1 MPTGGAS
8 SRSAWSALSALPL
21 ISPAHTT
28 QPGMQSL
35 AEALRLRGAPL
46 RPSSGPVARAG
57 SRVTP
62 LQGLRQGCGA
72 HRLGWCF
79 NCCAAAACPRA
90 CSPAAAP
97 PAAHPAPCSPFPPT
111 RRRRGAL
118 PATCNAAPAPGP
130 ADKPAQ
136 QRDVAAKA
144 VAAPPAPTA
153 APAKPT
159 KTVRYAPLDG
169 NEAVSR
175 IAYAVNDVSFI
186 YPITPA
192 TPMGEHVDVWAAQ
205 GKKNLFGNVMQVGA
219 GSACWEADGDTVV
232 GGLRMLSCNNLVQR
246 DGLQPGGAT
255 RPGPA
260 SAQCMLG
267 RSLHACGLHP
277 CVGSLARP
285 FCTAFQAKSH
295 HNPPPCAQVTEMESE
310 AGVAGAL
317 HGALAAGSL
326 ATTFTSS
333 QGLLLMIPN
342 M

>member
-1 MPTGGAS
+1 
-8 SRSAWSALSALPL
+8 
-21 ISPAHTT
+21 
-28 QPGMQSL
+28 MQSL

-57 SRVTP
+57 SRVAP

-72 HRLGWCF
+72 HRLGWCS

-90 CSPAAAP
+90 RSPAAAP
-97 PAAHPAPCSPFPPT
+97 RLPAQPRGPPFPLT

-219 GSACWEADGDTVV
+219 GSACWK
-232 GGLRMLSCNNLVQR
+232 
-246 DGLQPGGAT
+246 GA
-255 RPGPA
+255 R
-260 SAQCMLG
+260 
-267 RSLHACGLHP
+267 
-277 CVGSLARP
+277 
-285 FCTAFQAKSH
+285 
-295 HNPPPCAQVTEMESE
+295 
-310 AGVAGAL
+310 
-317 HGALAAGSL
+317 
-326 ATTFTSS
+326 
-333 QGLLLMIPN
+333 
-342 M
+342 